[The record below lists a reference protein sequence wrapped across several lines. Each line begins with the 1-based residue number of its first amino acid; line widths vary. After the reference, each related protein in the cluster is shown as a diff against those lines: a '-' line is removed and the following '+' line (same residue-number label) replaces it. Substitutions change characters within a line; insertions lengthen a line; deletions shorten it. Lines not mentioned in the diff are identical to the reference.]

1 MPWPC
6 SSALSSVGTSLNS
19 WYSSLFL
26 LDRFPWSWATCD
38 WRGLF
43 STWGRELGPEWL
55 PMVGGRVDFPSAKCK
70 FQFGWWWLIQACLP
84 PSETLPLEGISQ
96 IPSGTQFSVDE
107 SVSSPG
113 PRSQYQACQHVPPNL
128 DFRCVLLNQPAP
140 RLYSPFFP
148 LLFNILSLIPSYLI
162 ISLCFPL
169 FPSY

>member
-84 PSETLPLEGISQ
+84 PSETLPLEGIPQ

-128 DFRCVLLNQPAP
+128 FWTISFSKNMSHL
-140 RLYSPFFP
+140 SWG
-148 LLFNILSLIPSYLI
+148 LFQLQHVYI
-162 ISLCFPL
+162 IKRTKALD
-169 FPSY
+169 